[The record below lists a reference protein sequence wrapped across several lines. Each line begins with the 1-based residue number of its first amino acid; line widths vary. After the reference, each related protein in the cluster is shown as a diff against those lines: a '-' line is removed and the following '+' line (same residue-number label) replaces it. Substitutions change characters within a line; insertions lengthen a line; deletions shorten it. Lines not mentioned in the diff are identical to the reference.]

1 MSRDIKTR
9 ISQKGTIKTLKRSVK
24 TFDNSIRSGGNL
36 IKDSTQQ
43 VAAASDPSSGSAD
56 MIQGFETRAA
66 GFAGRKTAGGASRLV
81 RGSLREAIHV
91 KQRTAA
97 AKDSIKAARQSIKTA
112 KQTAKAG
119 IKQVKGSIKTARAS
133 IKAAKATI
141 KTAKNTAKAAQ
152 KAAQASIR
160 ATQISIRVAIQAA
173 RVTIQAVIAAVKAT
187 VQATAA
193 LIKGIGALIASGG
206 WIVGVVLVAVILIVI
221 IVCSALGVF
230 SGEETD
236 GKTLQ
241 TVQQELN
248 EEFQEEL
255 QKQKDSLT
263 GYDEIEV
270 RPAEVITEWNNIVA
284 VYSVRAQNAGF
295 VAAEMS
301 EENISLLRETMWD
314 MVTFSTSSEAVTVP
328 ESDEETGSEE
338 ESAATVGVVTVNY
351 LTMDEA
357 AQLYDFTEDDQELLV
372 MVLQMSTGGGYIG
385 GSGNGMMINPCPDGT
400 FNGND
405 YPYYPSGGYHAGR
418 DIACPIGTP
427 VYAAA
432 GGTVIH
438 INDQADTYGNHIMI
452 AHGNEVYTLYAHC
465 SELLVSVGDEV
476 VQGQQIAWSG
486 NTGNTTGPHLHFE
499 VRAGGSQYRVNNV
512 DPLEWIG

>member
-1 MSRDIKTR
+1 MP
-9 ISQKGTIKTLKRSVK
+9 
-24 TFDNSIRSGGNL
+24 
-36 IKDSTQQ
+36 DS
-43 VAAASDPSSGSAD
+43 
-56 MIQGFETRAA
+56 
-66 GFAGRKTAGGASRLV
+66 
-81 RGSLREAIHV
+81 
-91 KQRTAA
+91 
-97 AKDSIKAARQSIKTA
+97 
-112 KQTAKAG
+112 
-119 IKQVKGSIKTARAS
+119 
-133 IKAAKATI
+133 
-141 KTAKNTAKAAQ
+141 
-152 KAAQASIR
+152 
-160 ATQISIRVAIQAA
+160 
-173 RVTIQAVIAAVKAT
+173 
-187 VQATAA
+187 
-193 LIKGIGALIASGG
+193 
-206 WIVGVVLVAVILIVI
+206 
-221 IVCSALGVF
+221 CSALRALYYETLEQISSPDQWQTFLKTAAYNYKLEFHEQAMVF
-230 SGEETD
+230 AQKPDATIVMPASDWQKYSRNVIEEKAILILD
-236 GKTLQ
+236 VLEDKTYSLFDISDTALNKENISVPVFQ
-241 TVQQELN
+241 ISPNTRQVLSYVNSALDLEEKELSDAVFTACDLATEQQLEN
-248 EEFQEEL
+248 V
-255 QKQKDSLT
+255 
-263 GYDEIEV
+263 YDEAVSVLQET
-270 RPAEVITEWNNIVA
+270 AAITEWNNIVA

-357 AQLYDFTEDDQELLV
+357 AQLYNFTEDDQELLV

-385 GSGNGMMINPCPDGT
+385 GSGNGMMINPCPEGT

-499 VRAGGSQYRVNNV
+499 VRVGGSQYRVNNV